1 MSAICGIANFQ
12 SEIHIPAFQK
22 SQQALKARF
31 TKPTAV
37 LEKKHLALACSE
49 GIESHVY
56 QGKTYTV
63 GFFGRLRNESKLRL
77 ELQKTYPEAQH
88 VTLPHLILLAYL
100 AYQEACADHM
110 DGAFIIALCV
120 DQRLILIRDALGV
133 NSLYYKLD
141 QGTLYFASEL
151 KGLLVHEQ
159 QHRVDKTGLWMLL
172 GILPALVPGQTP
184 YHGFFSLRPG
194 HYLIYEDQKVKTE
207 RWWHMTTQLNTKPK
221 EMIKQEL
228 HQMITESILADMPE
242 DKTSCFLSGGL
253 DSSLIAAVCQNH
265 SQQPIVTYSVD
276 YEDQARYFHSYSYQ
290 TTRDNDYIQE
300 MCEQYPFQHR
310 LMTIKQKALIETL
323 ETVMKAR
330 DLPGMVDI
338 DSSLYLFSQRISQ
351 DTHCILSGEC
361 ADEIFGG
368 YPWFYKETLYTSD
381 YFPWTTQ
388 VADRLALFKDETT
401 RQEVERYMQEC
412 KQRSLD
418 EINQLDSDPENAR
431 KQQMMYL
438 TMEWFMQT
446 LLVRGD
452 VLGGLCDLEIRMP
465 FANKAIAEYVW
476 NVPWHILYANQEE
489 KGLLREIF
497 EDILPASVAH
507 RKKNPYPK
515 THSPVYTELA
525 CAKLKSVLADPH
537 CRLQEIFDM
546 QAIQQLLD
554 SQGASFKSPW
564 YGQLMTG
571 PQLIS
576 YLYTINQWLNE
587 YHIILDD

>member
-184 YHGFFSLRPG
+184 YHGIFSLRPG

-265 SQQPIVTYSVD
+265 SQQPIVT
-276 YEDQARYFHSYSYQ
+276 
-290 TTRDNDYIQE
+290 
-300 MCEQYPFQHR
+300 
-310 LMTIKQKALIETL
+310 
-323 ETVMKAR
+323 
-330 DLPGMVDI
+330 
-338 DSSLYLFSQRISQ
+338 
-351 DTHCILSGEC
+351 
-361 ADEIFGG
+361 
-368 YPWFYKETLYTSD
+368 
-381 YFPWTTQ
+381 
-388 VADRLALFKDETT
+388 
-401 RQEVERYMQEC
+401 
-412 KQRSLD
+412 
-418 EINQLDSDPENAR
+418 
-431 KQQMMYL
+431 
-438 TMEWFMQT
+438 
-446 LLVRGD
+446 
-452 VLGGLCDLEIRMP
+452 
-465 FANKAIAEYVW
+465 
-476 NVPWHILYANQEE
+476 
-489 KGLLREIF
+489 
-497 EDILPASVAH
+497 
-507 RKKNPYPK
+507 
-515 THSPVYTELA
+515 
-525 CAKLKSVLADPH
+525 
-537 CRLQEIFDM
+537 
-546 QAIQQLLD
+546 
-554 SQGASFKSPW
+554 
-564 YGQLMTG
+564 
-571 PQLIS
+571 
-576 YLYTINQWLNE
+576 
-587 YHIILDD
+587 